1 MIERFFRSLKEERVW
16 QHNFAG
22 FVEAR
27 TAVSGWIHLHNE
39 RRPHEAPDYLS
50 PHQYRA
56 QQPQAVLEMRGS
68 TS

>member
-1 MIERFFRSLKEERVW
+1 MIERFFRSLKEECVW

-27 TAVSGWIHLHNE
+27 AAIGVWIRWYSE
-39 RRPHEAPDYLS
+39 RRPHQALGYLS

-56 QQPQAVLEMRGS
+56 QQLQAVA
-68 TS
+68 